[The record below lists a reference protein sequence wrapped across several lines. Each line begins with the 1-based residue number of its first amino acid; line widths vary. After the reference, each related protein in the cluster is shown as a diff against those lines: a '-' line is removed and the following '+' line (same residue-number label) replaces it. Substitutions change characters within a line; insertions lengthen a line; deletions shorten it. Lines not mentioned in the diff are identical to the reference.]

1 MNIAVV
7 MIRKTS
13 TRSPRMSNPVQV
25 SKHDPHVALLV
36 VHEDARFGFD
46 FLRRRWRRLLLV
58 FVGVLLPL
66 WGFGELAEDLHA
78 GQLFFF
84 DAPLLQ
90 FAHTLAH
97 AGWDTFFVRMSALGY
112 LYGVVPLDIVLVL
125 ALAFRRRLGEG
136 LFAGIAIVG
145 SVLLNLGAKQL
156 FARARPTLWESIA
169 PESSFSFP
177 SGHAMGSM
185 TLACVLVLLAWPTR
199 WRWPVAIVATAFVL
213 LVGLSRLYL
222 GVHYP
227 SDILAGWTAALVWTV
242 GMYAL
247 VFNQRRPWA

>member
-1 MNIAVV
+1 
-7 MIRKTS
+7 
-13 TRSPRMSNPVQV
+13 MSNSGHVP
-25 SKHDPHVALLV
+25 PHGTQETLAVARD
-36 VHEDARFGFD
+36 DARFGID

-78 GQLFFF
+78 GEVFFF
-84 DAPLLQ
+84 DPPLLE
-90 FAHTLAH
+90 FAHTLAR
-97 AGWDTFFVRMSALGY
+97 AGWDTFFVRMSAIGY

-125 ALAFRRRLGEG
+125 ALALRRRLSEG
-136 LFAGIAIVG
+136 LFAGMAIIG
-145 SVLLNLGAKQL
+145 SALLNLGTKQL

-185 TLACVLVLLAWPTR
+185 TLACVLVLLAWHTR
-199 WRWPVAIVATAFVL
+199 WRWPVLAVTSVFVA
-213 LVGLSRLYL
+213 LVGLSRIYL

-227 SDILAGWTAALVWTV
+227 SDILAGWAAALVWTV

-247 VFNQRRPWA
+247 VFIQRRPWKI